1 MAFSDLE
8 EIEGFIRYS
17 LKAMKDVEAR
27 KKNAPV
33 EVKDTLD
40 LDEPWIH
47 PVVCYQLPSFEPENK
62 KSRSTKASHEVDV
75 LDVIRAF
82 CHPRVIETV
91 SKVLQEE
98 FQI

>member
-1 MAFSDLE
+1 
-8 EIEGFIRYS
+8 
-17 LKAMKDVEAR
+17 MKEVETR

-40 LDEPWIH
+40 LNEPWIL
-47 PVVCYQLPSFEPENK
+47 PVVCNQLSSFEPENK
-62 KSRSTKASHEVDV
+62 KSKKSRSTKASNEVDV

-91 SKVLQEE
+91 SKVLREE
-98 FQI
+98 FQS